1 VKPDFT
7 ANEAPG
13 SGCDKTR
20 ACITREYRQRAAT
33 LETRTIRQ
41 GKGTPWQHCCNAAKV
56 ECVQYIPALYG
67 APFQSRLSSSNGVF

>member
-1 VKPDFT
+1 MKPDFT

-13 SGCDKTR
+13 RGCAKPR
-20 ACITREYRQRAAT
+20 ACTTGEYRQRAAT

-41 GKGTPWQHCCNAAKV
+41 GNGTLWRHCCNAAKV
-56 ECVQYIPALYG
+56 ERIQYIRALYG